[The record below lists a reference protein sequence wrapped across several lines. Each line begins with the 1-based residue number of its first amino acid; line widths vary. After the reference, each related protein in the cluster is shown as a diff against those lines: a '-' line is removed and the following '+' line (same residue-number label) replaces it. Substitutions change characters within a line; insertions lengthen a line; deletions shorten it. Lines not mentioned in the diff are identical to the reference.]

1 MEDLFYF
8 LLLVAWLVFSFYQQ
22 NQKKRR
28 KEAVKAA
35 AERAKIDEMRKI
47 TQEVQ
52 QEKAEEESPGKVIET
67 IFKTLLDD
75 DTETSLEEETI
86 VEPVVNY
93 DEDIIEEKNIYQ
105 RYFESKFSKDQKI
118 LDKEFESHDKITPT
132 IPVTIEEDYEKFDLA
147 ETIVQSDFDL
157 RSAVIYSEVLKRK
170 F

>member
-28 KEAVKAA
+28 KEAAKAA

-52 QEKAEEESPGKVIET
+52 QEKAEEEAPGKVIET

-118 LDKEFESHDKITPT
+118 SDKEFESHDKITPT
-132 IPVTIEEDYEKFDLA
+132 IPVTIEEDFEKFDLA

>member
-28 KEAVKAA
+28 KEAAKAA
-35 AERAKIDEMRKI
+35 AERAKVDEMRKI

-93 DEDIIEEKNIYQ
+93 DEDIIEEKNI
-105 RYFESKFSKDQKI
+105 FN
-118 LDKEFESHDKITPT
+118 
-132 IPVTIEEDYEKFDLA
+132 
-147 ETIVQSDFDL
+147 
-157 RSAVIYSEVLKRK
+157 
-170 F
+170 